1 MAIISVG
8 KLGQCHPVTGLHL
21 VFQNPVQSV
30 CCASL
35 ELFSRG
41 AEKTCDYIFGK
52 LGYCRNQ
59 GFILPSTIQYIQS
72 ALQMQ
77 FGNMQ
82 LCINAQYIQS
92 RAAHQEYDINLKLQ
106 LMYL

>member
-1 MAIISVG
+1 MNKERAPINFANTDPCREQG
-8 KLGQCHPVTGLHL
+8 KCP
-21 VFQNPVQSV
+21 N
-30 CCASL
+30 
-35 ELFSRG
+35 
-41 AEKTCDYIFGK
+41 
-52 LGYCRNQ
+52 
-59 GFILPSTIQYIQS
+59 
-72 ALQMQ
+72 Q